1 MSKVGNNPTSSLLPA
16 TDNYSYY
23 KFIKTPT
30 ELGMN
35 DKGTNI
41 AKNFGGLIDYMN
53 LLISGNSRA
62 SKTGR
67 PLGNKFFTSTLSKC
81 TDETTGSS
89 VPRYLYFDYIPT
101 GKINIPMDLSGVS
114 TTSINTGFNGMVPG
128 LIEDLGDINPLKL
141 LAGIREDTYPKCINV
156 TLDTINQDNQL
167 GAETHHVTVT
177 DLLDIDPCNFST
189 NVNPATKSKCKK
201 PHKHVAPSNPTKS
214 KTAESFDI
222 HSSNI
227 DPYTTLLIIC
237 VLLLCMFGLLWIK
250 YQRYV

>member
-1 MSKVGNNPTSSLLPA
+1 MSNAVTNPTSSLLPA

-23 KFIKTPT
+23 TFIKTPT

-114 TTSINTGFNGMVPG
+114 TTSINTGFSGMVPG

-141 LAGIREDTYPKCINV
+141 LAGISEDTYPKCSSV

-167 GAETHHVTVT
+167 GAETHHITIT
-177 DLLDIDPCNFST
+177 DMMDIDPCNFST
-189 NVNPATKSKCKK
+189 NVNPATKSKCRKK
-201 PHKHVAPSNPTKS
+201 HTHVAPYKPPGTSTSEPFS
-214 KTAESFDI
+214 I
-222 HSSNI
+222 HHSRITSS
-227 DPYTTLLIIC
+227 TVVFVVVC
-237 VLLLCMFGLLWIK
+237 VSMIGTILLLLLF
-250 YQRYV
+250 RYHH